1 MSPTSLGALRLQNVR
16 SANSSWMS
24 GHSFGRADHV
34 ETMPDLGLSLFQLVI
49 REIDTWVNNRPGDL
63 IAAIAYLTGRIIQ
76 RTAFRQSPE
85 EFSADQSANGVVFLR
100 SDWVTNKL
108 GAVRPGSLASAL
120 IDASILAG
128 ARSFPDFIAVRQDAL
143 EAMQRRGAPDTR
155 GNLLTSSPADL
166 AGELQTD
173 VDGLLF
179 DADDRNLLVKA
190 CISACSHAV
199 GYARHRLAPV
209 EAAELALS
217 IAFYAGWVDQ
227 RKTGRTQ
234 LRF

>member
-1 MSPTSLGALRLQNVR
+1 
-16 SANSSWMS
+16 
-24 GHSFGRADHV
+24 
-34 ETMPDLGLSLFQLVI
+34 MPDLGLALFQLVV

-63 IAAIAYLTGRIIQ
+63 IATIAYLTGRIVQ
-76 RTAFRQSPE
+76 RTAFRQTPE
-85 EFSADQSANGVVFLR
+85 AFSADQSANGFVFLR

-128 ARSFPDFIAVRQDAL
+128 ARAFPDFISVRQDAL

-155 GNLLTSSPADL
+155 GNLLTAAPEDL
-166 AGELQTD
+166 AGEFQTD
-173 VDGLLF
+173 VDGLLH
-179 DADDRNLLVKA
+179 DADDRNMLIKA
-190 CISACSHAV
+190 SMHACGHAV
-199 GYARHRLAPV
+199 SYARHRLPPV

-227 RKTGRTQ
+227 RKTGRPQ
-234 LRF
+234 LRI